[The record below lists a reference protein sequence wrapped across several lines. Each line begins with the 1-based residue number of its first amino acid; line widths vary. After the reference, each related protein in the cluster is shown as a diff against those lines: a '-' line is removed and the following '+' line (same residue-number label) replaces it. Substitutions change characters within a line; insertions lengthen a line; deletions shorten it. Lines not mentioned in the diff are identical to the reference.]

1 MKTQRDL
8 YNQAR
13 PGTPEYAKALAAR
26 NQAVKDL
33 INSRKITNNFIVKPL
48 AQVRKA
54 VNPRV
59 QDIQKGLERAGKG
72 AASSKPVV
80 PLKPNTSSG
89 GPVKPGPASK
99 FLKGLGKVGKGLG
112 IAGTAL
118 SLYDNVKNDG
128 VAKGLT
134 KTAGGVAGAWGAGA
148 AVTAG
153 CTAIGV
159 ATAGVGGLVCA
170 GVAFGAAYL
179 GGKYGSQIAGWGYDR
194 AKDIG
199 NFANENVF
207 KPVGHAT
214 EVAVDI
220 GQGLRGRRGRRR
232 EEGVGGPE
240 PLRLATH
247 APVSKEEPEPGPAPG
262 FLAFRGALGR
272 ARGRRRR
279 GAARRPRRDRLGGAQ
294 GLGRGGR
301 LRPAVHRHDRRRH
314 DALGLVAARGH
325 ARRERAARRCCG
337 ATSSPASCGRAAA
350 TPGATTSWARASPSR
365 STASTAA
372 RCCSRSRRWPARS
385 ATRRSPRGRA
395 SCASRRAARP
405 TSRTRTPRAA
415 GAVQAALEAVGLTA
429 EAPRRPGVWRIA
441 VDEGVVEAV
450 LRDTGESLLL
460 MRELEYAGG
469 EDDVEALRWLLLA
482 SDWGSARMGLAS
494 LPGGPGLFS
503 VCAVPAASLEPQ
515 ALAWGV
521 GEVLQLSDEYDRLAA
536 G

>member
-1 MKTQRDL
+1 MTGPNSVSEAITERAREKVMKTQRDL

-13 PGTPEYAKALAAR
+13 PGTPEYEKALAAR

-33 INSRKITNNFIVKPL
+33 IKSRKITNNFIVKPL

-59 QDIQKGLERAGKG
+59 KDIQKGLERAGKG

-148 AVTAG
+148 LVTAG
-153 CTAIGV
+153 CTAVGV

-214 EVAVDI
+214 EVAVESVKDF
-220 GQGLRGRRGRRR
+220 G
-232 EEGVGGPE
+232 EDAVDGGKKV
-240 PLRLATH
+240 L
-247 APVSKEEPEPGPAPG
+247 
-262 FLAFRGALGR
+262 GALNPFG
-272 ARGRRRR
+272 
-279 GAARRPRRDRLGGAQ
+279 
-294 GLGRGGR
+294 
-301 LRPAVHRHDRRRH
+301 
-314 DALGLVAARGH
+314 
-325 ARRERAARRCCG
+325 
-337 ATSSPASCGRAAA
+337 
-350 TPGATTSWARASPSR
+350 
-365 STASTAA
+365 
-372 RCCSRSRRWPARS
+372 
-385 ATRRSPRGRA
+385 
-395 SCASRRAARP
+395 
-405 TSRTRTPRAA
+405 
-415 GAVQAALEAVGLTA
+415 
-429 EAPRRPGVWRIA
+429 
-441 VDEGVVEAV
+441 
-450 LRDTGESLLL
+450 
-460 MRELEYAGG
+460 
-469 EDDVEALRWLLLA
+469 
-482 SDWGSARMGLAS
+482 
-494 LPGGPGLFS
+494 
-503 VCAVPAASLEPQ
+503 
-515 ALAWGV
+515 
-521 GEVLQLSDEYDRLAA
+521 
-536 G
+536 